1 MWKAEKQQNT
11 NEFHTRVDQL
21 ERSKNA
27 EDKINKHEKRIHLVR
42 QLHKQS
48 GTSKI
53 IWRRAGPGKNLKDF
67 EKHQKSE
74 EAWSLDMSVKSEKS

>member
-27 EDKINKHEKRIHLVR
+27 EEKRNKHEKRIRMVR
-42 QLHKQS
+42 QMHKQY

-53 IWRRAGPGKNLKDF
+53 IWRRASPRKNFEDF
-67 EKHQKSE
+67 EKH
-74 EAWSLDMSVKSEKS
+74 